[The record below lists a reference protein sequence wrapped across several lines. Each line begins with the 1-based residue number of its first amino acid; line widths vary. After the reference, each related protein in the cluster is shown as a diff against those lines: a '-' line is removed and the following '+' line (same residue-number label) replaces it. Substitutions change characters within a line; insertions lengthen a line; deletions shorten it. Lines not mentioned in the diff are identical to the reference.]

1 MTDTTPEHDPCDTG
15 KDGRR
20 YPLTAKQELFS
31 QLYVETGNASEAFR
45 QAYPGSDKWAEG
57 AVWSRASGLLMKAK
71 VKQRVFQLQAVA
83 AERHVTTL
91 DSLTLALREAGELA
105 HKEGQAGAA
114 VQAVMGEAKLHGHL
128 VDRHEDVTPLDEM
141 PKAELTA
148 HMAELDRKLIAAMS
162 EADLR
167 AHEAYLQGQ
176 LVEVRAKLA
185 GSSLAAVGAA
195 GGPNG
200 AIEGRDALPS
210 SVALLKVVED

>member
-114 VQAVMGEAKLHGHL
+114 VQAAMGEAKLHGLL
-128 VDRHEDVTPLDEM
+128 VDRHEDVTQPDDM
-141 PKAELTA
+141 SPAELAA
-148 HMAELDRKLIAAMS
+148 HLAELDRKLIAAMP
-162 EADLR
+162 EADLQ
-167 AHEAYLQGQ
+167 AHEAYLQGH
-176 LVEVRAKLA
+176 LA
-185 GSSLAAVGAA
+185 DTKAELA
-195 GGPNG
+195 
-200 AIEGRDALPS
+200 RRS
-210 SVALLKVVED
+210 FKVVGG

>member
-114 VQAVMGEAKLHGHL
+114 VGAVMGEAKLHGHL
-128 VDRHEDVTPLDEM
+128 VDRHEDVTPVDEM
-141 PKAELTA
+141 PKAELAA
-148 HMAELDRKLIAAMS
+148 HLADLDRKLIAAMP

-167 AHEAYLQGQ
+167 VHESYLQSH
-176 LVEVRAKLA
+176 LADTRAELA
-185 GSSLAAVGAA
+185 RRRHAVVGNA
-195 GGPNG
+195 GEPTG

-210 SVALLKVVED
+210 GVAPLKAVED